1 MDELLAAVK
10 DAGRFDSVVLIE
22 EFIQGR
28 EIELAVLESIN
39 PATPPR
45 VSVPGEIKISHS
57 DGFYSYIAKY
67 IDSDS
72 SQLAIPAQVS
82 EDVKQRLQKAASQI
96 FLALK
101 CKGFARID
109 FFFNEEKNEIYF
121 NEINSLP
128 GFTAMSM
135 YPKLW
140 QASGLSY
147 KALLNELI
155 VIAQLRHK
163 ARMQLITHYQ

>member
-1 MDELLAAVK
+1 LERLRYHEL
-10 DAGRFDSVVLIE
+10 
-22 EFIQGR
+22 
-28 EIELAVLESIN
+28 
-39 PATPPR
+39 
-45 VSVPGEIKISHS
+45 
-57 DGFYSYIAKY
+57 
-67 IDSDS
+67 
-72 SQLAIPAQVS
+72 
-82 EDVKQRLQKAASQI
+82 
-96 FLALK
+96 FLK
-101 CKGFARID
+101 T
-109 FFFNEEKNEIYF
+109 NEEKNEIYF